1 MSKSPFILVLEDDQ
15 FARHHS
21 MSLLTGLFPD
31 YSSQHT
37 HNLGEAIAQTKAHKP
52 LLLLLDLHLSDGS
65 LSAHAIP
72 QFKRASPES
81 KILIVS
87 NERRDLMLANALNL
101 GADGILTKEAPQQL
115 PQSVEYLLSDHNT
128 PFLFHPNAFNI
139 MRALFFHPV
148 ISALNAREME
158 LFILYGRGLKPKG
171 ICELI
176 PNITAKT
183 ISNQLIEIK
192 KKLGLTERTALVD
205 KYLRLYHDPG
215 QSHEINDKNI
225 GLG

>member
-1 MSKSPFILVLEDDQ
+1 MSKSPLILVLEDDQ
-15 FARHHS
+15 FARHHT

-31 YSSQHT
+31 YTSQCT
-37 HNLGEAIAQTKAHKP
+37 HNLREAITQTKAQKP
-52 LLLLLDLHLSDGS
+52 VLLLLDLHLSDGS

-115 PQSVEYLLSDHNT
+115 PQAVEYLLANHNT
-128 PFLFHPNAFNI
+128 PFLLHPNAFNI

-158 LFILYGRGLKPKG
+158 LFILYGSGLKPKG
-171 ICELI
+171 ICALI

-183 ISNQLIEIK
+183 ISNQLIEIR
-192 KKLGLTERTALVD
+192 KKLGLTERTALVE
-205 KYLRLYHDPG
+205 KYLRLYDEP
-215 QSHEINDKNI
+215 SSTSLSNERTT
-225 GLG
+225 